1 MKRILS
7 FILCLTL
14 VLPLLGCGTPK
25 GNGSAAAVQA
35 FSVGTRINSAELRW
49 GKVRHRAAPGGV
61 AEPRV
66 S

>member
-1 MKRILS
+1 MSSDPVFWMRS
-7 FILCLTL
+7 
-14 VLPLLGCGTPK
+14 LPGG
-25 GNGSAAAVQA
+25 GGGGGGASVRREAAVEA